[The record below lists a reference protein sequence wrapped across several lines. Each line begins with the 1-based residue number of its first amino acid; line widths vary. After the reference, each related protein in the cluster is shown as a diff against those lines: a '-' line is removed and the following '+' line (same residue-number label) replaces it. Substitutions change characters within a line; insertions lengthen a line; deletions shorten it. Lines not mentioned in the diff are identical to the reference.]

1 MNCHNT
7 LVVNSLIFNVY
18 FDGWGVHF
26 SRAVMFAFGGFMIIC
41 VVCELWL
48 LCAYG
53 STCRAACFRSSSG
66 RPVERSPSPSA
77 EKEKHTQTDTNM
89 HTHHPSN
96 PSPPQ
101 IPPPPPPSLS
111 QLQLLI
117 FSVQAAACLSM
128 CVRVC
133 DGDRQSVCVCVRAS
147 MCVSAY

>member
-26 SRAVMFAFGGFMIIC
+26 SRAVMFVFGGFMIIC

-96 PSPPQ
+96 P
-101 IPPPPPPSLS
+101 PPPKFHLHLLLLSHSSSSLS
-111 QLQLLI
+111 SASRQL
-117 FSVQAAACLSM
+117 
-128 CVRVC
+128 RVC
-133 DGDRQSVCVCVRAS
+133 LCVCVCVTETDKV
-147 MCVSAY
+147 CVCVCAHPCV